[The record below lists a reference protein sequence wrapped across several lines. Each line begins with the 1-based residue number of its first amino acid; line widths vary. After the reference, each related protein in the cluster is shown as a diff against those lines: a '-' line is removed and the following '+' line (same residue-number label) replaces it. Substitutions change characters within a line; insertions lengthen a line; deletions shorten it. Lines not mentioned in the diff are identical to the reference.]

1 MGQLV
6 DGVWHDTW
14 YDTKSTGGRFKR
26 SVSAFRNWL
35 TADGAP
41 GPSGEGGFA
50 AEKDRYH
57 LYVSLAC
64 PWAHRTLILRKLKG
78 LDPFFRLRG
87 NPLMLENGWTLTTIF
102 PRRPAIYQHE
112 FLYQLYLHADPHYT
126 GRVTVPVLWD
136 KNSRRSSAMSRL
148 KSSACSIPPLM
159 AWAPRRRL
167 LPASAARKIDELN
180 GWIYDNVNNG
190 VYKAGFATSQQAY
203 DEAVDAVFTS
213 LERLE
218 QILGQHRYLTGI
230 S

>member
-6 DGVWHDTW
+6 DGVWQDVW

-64 PWAHRTLILRKLKG
+64 PWAHRTLIVRKLKG
-78 LDPFFRLRG
+78 LESLIPVSVV
-87 NPLMLENGWTLTTIF
+87 NPLMLENGWTFDSDF
-102 PRRPAIYQHE
+102 PAATGDELYHHD
-112 FLYQLYLHADPHYT
+112 FLYQLYLRADPHYT

-136 KNSRRSSAMSRL
+136 KKTRRSSAMNPL
-148 KSSACSIPPLM
+148 KSFACSIPRLTRT
-159 AWAPRRRL
+159 APVPGITTRL
-167 LPASAARKIDELN
+167 SCAIK
-180 GWIYDNVNNG
+180 
-190 VYKAGFATSQQAY
+190 
-203 DEAVDAVFTS
+203 
-213 LERLE
+213 
-218 QILGQHRYLTGI
+218 LTN
-230 S
+230 